1 MAALDFE
8 RAALLGSCLS
18 KDYAAEVFRL
28 LVNYESLSASETASR
43 LDLHV
48 QTAQTFLEAL
58 ASLGI
63 LDKEESLE
71 KSRPY
76 FRYSLRTRR
85 ITLDLDL
92 GPLAASDPPTGLRR
106 RVRERKNA
114 GARFT
119 EARSG
124 NAISS
129 VVVWTGEGRARE
141 ERKLTL
147 TEAQGAFLYHLPF
160 PGAEPLSVASIMA
173 KAGVEESRAPE
184 ILDLVERLEGLGVVE
199 LQGPATGKAGR
210 ARLPGPA

>member
-1 MAALDFE
+1 MDFE
-8 RAALLGSCLS
+8 RASQLGACLS
-18 KDYAAEVFRL
+18 KDYAAEMFRL
-28 LVNYESLSASETASR
+28 LVNYRSLSASETASR

-48 QTAQTFLEAL
+48 QTAQSFLETL
-58 ASLGI
+58 ASLGL

-76 FRYSLRTRR
+76 FRYSLKTTR

-92 GPLAASDPPTGLRR
+92 ASLAVDDASSDLGKRI
-106 RVRERKNA
+106 RERRNA

-119 EARSG
+119 EARGG

-129 VVVWTGEGRARE
+129 VAVWSGEGRSRD

-160 PGAEPLSVASIMA
+160 PGAEPLSVAAIMK
-173 KAGVEESRAPE
+173 KAGVDESSAPE
-184 ILDLVERLEGLGVVE
+184 ILDIVGRLEALGVVE
-199 LQGPATGKAGR
+199 ARPTTVAKPAR
-210 ARLPGPA
+210 ALE

>member
-1 MAALDFE
+1 MDFE
-8 RAALLGSCLS
+8 RAAQLGACLS
-18 KDYAAEVFRL
+18 KDYAAEMLRL
-28 LVNYESLSASETASR
+28 LVNYRSLSASEAASR

-48 QTAQTFLEAL
+48 QTAQTFLDTL
-58 ASLGI
+58 ASLGL

-76 FRYSLRTRR
+76 FRYSLKTTR

-92 GPLAASDPPTGLRR
+92 ASLAVDDAPSDLGKRI
-106 RVRERKNA
+106 RERKNA

-119 EARSG
+119 EARGG

-129 VVVWTGEGRARE
+129 VAVWTGEGRSRE
-141 ERKLTL
+141 ERKLML

-160 PGAEPLSVASIMA
+160 PGAEPLSVAAIMK

-184 ILDLVERLEGLGVVE
+184 ILDIVGRLEALGVVE
-199 LQGPATGKAGR
+199 
-210 ARLPGPA
+210 ARPGARGGG

>member
-1 MAALDFE
+1 MDFE
-8 RAALLGSCLS
+8 RAAQLGACLS
-18 KDYAAEVFRL
+18 KDYAAEMLRL
-28 LVNYESLSASETASR
+28 LVNYRSLSASEAASR

-48 QTAQTFLEAL
+48 QTAQSFLETL
-58 ASLGI
+58 TSLGI

-76 FRYSLRTRR
+76 FRYSLKTTR

-92 GPLAASDPPTGLRR
+92 ASLAVDDAPSDLGKRI
-106 RVRERKNA
+106 RERKNA

-119 EARSG
+119 EARGG

-129 VVVWTGEGRARE
+129 VAVWTGEGRSRE

-160 PGAEPLSVASIMA
+160 PGAEPLSVAVIMK
-173 KAGVEESRAPE
+173 KAGIEESRAPE
-184 ILDLVERLEGLGVVE
+184 ILDIVARLQALGVVE
-199 LQGPATGKAGR
+199 ASATRSREAQSG
-210 ARLPGPA
+210 

>member
-1 MAALDFE
+1 MDFE
-8 RAALLGSCLS
+8 RAAQLGACLS
-18 KDYAAEVFRL
+18 KDYAAEMLRL
-28 LVNYESLSASETASR
+28 LVNYRSLSASEAASR

-48 QTAQTFLEAL
+48 QTAQTFLDTL
-58 ASLGI
+58 ASLGL

-76 FRYSLRTRR
+76 FRYSLKTTR

-92 GPLAASDPPTGLRR
+92 ASLAVDDAPSDLGKRI
-106 RVRERKNA
+106 RERKNA

-119 EARSG
+119 EARGG

-129 VVVWTGEGRARE
+129 VAVWTGEGRSRE

-160 PGAEPLSVASIMA
+160 PGAEPLSVSAIMK

-184 ILDLVERLEGLGVVE
+184 ILDIVGRLEALGVVE
-199 LQGPATGKAGR
+199 TRSG
-210 ARLPGPA
+210 ARGGG

>member
-1 MAALDFE
+1 MDFE
-8 RAALLGSCLS
+8 RAAQLGACLS
-18 KDYAAEVFRL
+18 KDYAAEMLRL
-28 LVNYESLSASETASR
+28 LVNYRSLSASEAASR

-48 QTAQTFLEAL
+48 QTAQTFLDTL
-58 ASLGI
+58 ASLGL

-76 FRYSLRTRR
+76 FRYSLKTTR

-92 GPLAASDPPTGLRR
+92 ASLAVDDAPSDLGKRI
-106 RVRERKNA
+106 RERKNA

-119 EARSG
+119 EARGG

-129 VVVWTGEGRARE
+129 VAVWTGEGRSRE

-160 PGAEPLSVASIMA
+160 PGAEPLSVAVIMK
-173 KAGVEESRAPE
+173 KAGIEESRAPE
-184 ILDLVERLEGLGVVE
+184 ILDIVARLQALGVVE
-199 LQGPATGKAGR
+199 ASATRSGEAQSG
-210 ARLPGPA
+210 

>member
-1 MAALDFE
+1 MDFE
-8 RAALLGSCLS
+8 RASQLGACLS
-18 KDYAAEVFRL
+18 KDYAAEMFRL
-28 LVNYESLSASETASR
+28 LVNYRSLSASEAASR

-48 QTAQTFLEAL
+48 QTAQSFLETL
-58 ASLGI
+58 ASLGL

-76 FRYSLRTRR
+76 FRYSLKTTR

-92 GPLAASDPPTGLRR
+92 ASLAVDDAPSGLGRR
-106 RVRERKNA
+106 IREHKNA

-119 EARSG
+119 EARGG

-129 VVVWTGEGRARE
+129 VAVWTGEGRSRE

-160 PGAEPLSVASIMA
+160 PGAEPLSVAAIMK
-173 KAGVEESRAPE
+173 KAGVDESRAPE
-184 ILDLVERLEGLGVVE
+184 ILDIVARLEALGVVE
-199 LQGPATGKAGR
+199 ASATRSREAQ
-210 ARLPGPA
+210 